1 MTFLGLCDQR
11 RLAPNCLGTGG
22 NDKARGDDG
31 EAMTWMV
38 ACLQAAEDCVWGGR
52 RRLSRSGSP
61 FVPPQGMSHDPKA
74 ALTVGWELPAKVQL
88 KLNDSSR
95 AVSAS

>member
-1 MTFLGLCDQR
+1 MDGRLSASSRGLRLG
-11 RLAPNCLGTGG
+11 
-22 NDKARGDDG
+22 
-31 EAMTWMV
+31 
-38 ACLQAAEDCVWGGR
+38 GGR
-52 RRLSRSGSP
+52 RRPSQSGSP